1 MLGTWKLYLTSPKNL
16 INSITILS
24 PMHKRGFISFM
35 IATVLS
41 FPLVLAGPLDIL
53 GSVWQKILSIGSLS
67 FIGVSG
73 VVPLTRILIWILIF
87 IIIFATIAG
96 LGKGGGEGGTKPFS
110 YFTRTQGIVVAAVL
124 ATVTAIF
131 LPPSVLLATGTGW
144 ATIIALILI
153 GGPIVGLGY
162 LVLTYPG
169 KGQDTKGTVLMKLV
183 LCFLLFWILSAMKNA
198 AVL

>member
-1 MLGTWKLYLTSPKNL
+1 MR
-16 INSITILS
+16 
-24 PMHKRGFISFM
+24 KRGVISFI

-41 FPLVLAGPLDIL
+41 FPLVLAGPVDIL
-53 GSVWQKILSIGSLS
+53 GSIWQKILSIGSLS

-73 VVPLTRILIWILIF
+73 VVPLTRILIWILVFTIL
-87 IIIFATIAG
+87 FATISF
-96 LGKGGGEGGTKPFS
+96 LGKGGGEGGTRPFS

-162 LVLTYPG
+162 LVLTIPG
-169 KGQDTKGTVLMKLV
+169 KGKDTKGTVLIKLV
-183 LCFLLFWILSAMKNA
+183 LFHL
-198 AVL
+198 VLDLKRNEKCRGALNGL